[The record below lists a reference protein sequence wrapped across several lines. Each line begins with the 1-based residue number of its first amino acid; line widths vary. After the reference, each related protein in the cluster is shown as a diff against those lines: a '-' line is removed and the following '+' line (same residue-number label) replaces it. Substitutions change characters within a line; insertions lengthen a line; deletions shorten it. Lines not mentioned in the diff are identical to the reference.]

1 MAEATAKVPVK
12 TEKQAAEPAPTPQAW
27 QPFESLRREVDRL
40 FEDFDRGLW
49 HFPFRSTFALEPF
62 WRRELTWPSAPAVD
76 ITESDKAYE
85 ITADLPGISEKDI
98 EVKLA
103 PGGLVIQ
110 GEKQE
115 EKEER
120 KKDYYLHERHFG
132 SFKRSFRVPEGV
144 EADKIEAS
152 FKDGVLTV
160 TLPKIAEA
168 QKVEKKI
175 AVKAAA
181 R

>member
-12 TEKQAAEPAPTPQAW
+12 AEKRAAEPAPAVWP
-27 QPFESLRREVDRL
+27 PFESLRREVDRV
-40 FEDFDRGLW
+40 FEDFDRGFW
-49 HFPFRSTFALEPF
+49 RAPFRSALSLEPF
-62 WRRELTWPSAPAVD
+62 WRREPAWPATPAVD

-85 ITADLPGISEKDI
+85 ITADLPGMSEKDI

-103 PGGLVIQ
+103 PGGLTIK
-110 GEKQE
+110 GEKRE
-115 EKEER
+115 EKEEK
-120 KKDYYLHERHFG
+120 KKDYYLHERRFG
-132 SFKRSFRVPEGV
+132 AFQRSFRVPEGV

-152 FKDGVLTV
+152 FKNGVLTV
-160 TLPKIAEA
+160 TLPKTAEA